1 MIAIVRAFALAAALL
16 LTAIPASRAAD
27 QTIALR
33 LGFGSALVLDRAFET
48 VLIGDANVVDVHA
61 RDDRSVMLD
70 PLAPGTTNLVFL
82 DDQNIVIANIAV
94 LVRDPAIDLAAKGS
108 L

>member
-1 MIAIVRAFALAAALL
+1 MTAIVRAFALAAALL

-48 VLIGDANVVDVHA
+48 VLIGDANVVDVHT
-61 RDDRSVMLD
+61 RDDRSVMLE

-82 DDQNIVIANIAV
+82 DDQNIVIANIELSV
-94 LVRDPAIDLAAKGS
+94 GQPAINLVGKIP
-108 L
+108 